1 MGRDLQKD
9 RSEYLLEQI
18 RPELIKILQNAP
30 EYGLVGLDITL
41 HQGEILRLLTRTE
54 ISRKLTP
61 RSGSSG

>member
-18 RPELIKILQNAP
+18 RPEMIKILQNAP